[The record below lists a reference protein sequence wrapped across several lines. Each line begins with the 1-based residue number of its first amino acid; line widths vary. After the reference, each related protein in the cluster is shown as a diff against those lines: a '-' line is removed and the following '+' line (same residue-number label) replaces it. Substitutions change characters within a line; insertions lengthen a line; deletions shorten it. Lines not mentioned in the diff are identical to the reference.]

1 MSTLRRVLYA
11 FFIAALL
18 TPAVAQEGALPAG
31 PGAELVYAKCQQCH
45 PLRYVTESAGLP
57 DFLWADT
64 ISLMVQLGMQVTAE
78 EEELLYSYLTTYL
91 GMNPPPEPAENDAV
105 AAVSNVDP
113 VQAYA
118 TNCSA
123 CHGAD
128 GAGQAGGFPP
138 IVGHASQL
146 AQADRDYLVNLV
158 LYGVTGPITVAGN
171 DYNGMMPGW
180 SHLSDDQIAA
190 ILNHVVADL
199 DPSAELPGGL
209 TPYTPEEIAGA
220 RGAGLDANA
229 VYESRPSL
237 P

>member
-1 MSTLRRVLYA
+1 MPTLRRPILVLLA
-11 FFIAALL
+11 CLLSFPAL
-18 TPAVAQEGALPAG
+18 AQEGALPSG

-78 EEELLYSYLTTYL
+78 EEEVLYSYLTTYL
-91 GMNPPPEPAENDAV
+91 GMNPPPEPTEAEAN
-105 AAVSNVDP
+105 AAVSGVDP
-113 VQAYA
+113 VQAFA

-128 GAGQAGGFPP
+128 GAGRAGGFPP
-138 IVGHASQL
+138 IVGHAVSL
-146 AQADRDYLVNLV
+146 AQADRAYLVNLV

-171 DYNGMMPGW
+171 AYNGMMPGW
-180 SHLSDDQIAA
+180 SHLSDEQIAA
-190 ILNHVVADL
+190 ILNYAVADL
-199 DPSAELPGGL
+199 DVAAGLPEGFTAYSAD
-209 TPYTPEEIAGA
+209 EIAGA